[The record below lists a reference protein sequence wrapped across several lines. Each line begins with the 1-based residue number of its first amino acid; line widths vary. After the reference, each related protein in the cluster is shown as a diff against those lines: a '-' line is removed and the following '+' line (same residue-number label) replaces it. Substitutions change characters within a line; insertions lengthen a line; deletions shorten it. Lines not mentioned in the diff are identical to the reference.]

1 MSNNNQPPAPAPSR
15 PTLEDVCPKNG
26 TCDLN
31 TLHHYL
37 PTYETLYSPIRDEPL
52 TILLIGAGMSGVVW
66 MMNDYFS
73 NAVIHVCDG
82 REDHHFK
89 RPLYHSGEFPTV
101 LHSSARPFDA
111 DYVESEFVENGLLFD
126 IIVEDTSPRTLEI
139 MSKTLD
145 LYCKLLS
152 PNGMLIIEDLQE
164 IYWQDTLIQH
174 VPEGRLREN
183 TTVYDLRAS
192 GRYDDILFVVK
203 N

>member
-1 MSNNNQPPAPAPSR
+1 MSDNNQQPAPSR
-15 PTLEDVCPKNG
+15 PTLEELCPNHI
-26 TCDLN
+26 CDIN
-31 TLHHYL
+31 TTHHYI
-37 PTYETLYSPIRDEPL
+37 PTYESLYSPIRDEPL
-52 TILLIGAGMSGVVW
+52 TILIIDAGMSGVVQ
-66 MMNDYFS
+66 MMNNYFS
-73 NAVIHVCDG
+73 NAIIHVCDG
-82 REDHHFK
+82 REGHHFK
-89 RPLYHSGEFPTV
+89 PPLYHSGLHQNV
-101 LHSSARPFDA
+101 ILHSSARPFDV
-111 DYVESEFVENGLLFD
+111 DYVETEFVENGLQFD

-152 PNGMLIIEDLQE
+152 PNGMLIIEDVQE